1 MSVIGQPWEDDMDSL
16 TAWCGD
22 LLDQI
27 ASLEHRLRQEGY
39 ARSHAERHARTVQ
52 DEIAWR
58 TA

>member
-1 MSVIGQPWEDDMDSL
+1 MSVIGQPYEDDLDSL

-27 ASLEHRLRQEGY
+27 ASLEQRLRQEGY
-39 ARSHAERHARTVQ
+39 ARSQAERRASTVQ